1 MRPRDDTIKPGY
13 PGFFYVGTDYF
24 FLTNYC

>member
-13 PGFFYVGTDYF
+13 PGFFYVPARHF